1 MKRTVKLVLAVV
13 LALCLGAVSLLGV
26 SARGTEVTI
35 SRAENRRIKNHPGAC
50 LEGSSGVFCSVSE
63 ALLHGGGCCSGW

>member
-13 LALCLGAVSLLGV
+13 LALWLGAVSLLGV

-35 SRAENRRIKNHPGAC
+35 SRAENRRIKNHPRVLFKGFLGC
-50 LEGSSGVFCSVSE
+50 FLFCFGGF
-63 ALLHGGGCCSGW
+63 APWGWLL